1 MADKKFITVCES
13 GLIAGVDRK
22 TCIPFEALEHADF
35 NMMFPEEA
43 EEKKFEVLREADLLL
58 LDAAHDS

>member
-43 EEKKFEVLREADLLL
+43 EEKKFEILRE
-58 LDAAHDS
+58 SE